1 MKKLYVLAA
10 LLMASTAAHAG
21 NSISLEIGGH
31 KIRIEAP
38 KNCDSV
44 SCIQISAPSLSDSG
58 FGFKS
63 IKSTRGDDDAALRA
77 DPPAQKSVSTP
88 LDQAAAPQ
96 PQVAAAG
103 SAPSASTEVAS
114 ISSAPTVSENIASV
128 ASPAP
133 KEPAITAAPVHAA
146 PVQAPTTPLGVW
158 NTEKSKGMVRIEQ
171 CGQNLC
177 GYALPNGEK
186 ILINMKPS
194 DTKWTGRIHDPDS
207 GKTYDS
213 SITMK
218 GPNILRVQGCVFGGM
233 FCGGQTWSRVS

>member
-21 NSISLEIGGH
+21 NSISLEIKGH

-38 KNCDSV
+38 KNCDSL
-44 SCIQISAPSLSDSG
+44 SCIQISAPSLSGSG
-58 FGFKS
+58 FGLKS
-63 IKSTRGDDDAALRA
+63 IKSTRDDNDVALRA
-77 DPPAQKSVSTP
+77 DPPAQKSASAPV
-88 LDQAAAPQ
+88 DQAAAPQ
-96 PQVAAAG
+96 PSVAAAS

-114 ISSAPTVSENIASV
+114 TSSAPAVSENIAS
-128 ASPAP
+128 AAPPAP
-133 KEPAITAAPVHAA
+133 KQPTVAAA

-158 NTEKSKGMVRIEQ
+158 DTEGHKGIVRIEQ

-177 GYALPNGEK
+177 GIAAPNGEK

-194 DTKWTGRIHDPDS
+194 GTKWTGRIHDPDS

-213 SITMK
+213 NIAMK
-218 GPNILRVQGCVFGGM
+218 GPNTLRVQGCVFGGM
-233 FCGGQTWSRVS
+233 FCGGQTWNRVS